1 MQKAL
6 SFSFFREEIFPN
18 VQPEPP
24 LAQLK
29 AITCSPIAVALE
41 KRLILT
47 SPQPPFRELYRAIK
61 SPLSLLFFRLNNP
74 SSFSSLLSFF
84 IILWGAT
91 LFRCSF
97 SLLEDCVYLVSFGLA
112 HLARYWHSQNNPRLV
127 ATPVG
132 IDPVAI
138 LEDQGKSGLL
148 HAE

>member
-6 SFSFFREEIFPN
+6 SFSFFREEIFHN

-47 SPQPPFRELYRAIK
+47 TTFFQGVVQSNKGSPEL
-61 SPLSLLFFRLNNP
+61 PLLQTKQSQFLQLSSQFLYNLMGGNFVQMLFFSARRL
-74 SSFSSLLSFF
+74 
-84 IILWGAT
+84 
-91 LFRCSF
+91 
-97 SLLEDCVYLVSFGLA
+97 CVYLVSFGLA

-138 LEDQGKSGLL
+138 PEDQGKSGLL
-148 HAE
+148 HAK